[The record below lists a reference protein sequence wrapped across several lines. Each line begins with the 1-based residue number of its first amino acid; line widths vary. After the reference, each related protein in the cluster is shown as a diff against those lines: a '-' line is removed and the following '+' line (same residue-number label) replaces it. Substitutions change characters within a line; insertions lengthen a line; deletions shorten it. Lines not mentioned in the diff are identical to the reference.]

1 MTQVTPEAFI
11 LGLSALGAGI
21 AMIAGI
27 GVGLGQGIA
36 TSKALEAL
44 ARQPEAKGDLLQTL
58 FIGLAMSETSIIFP
72 LVVAIILLFVNPL
85 VGMLPSS

>member
-1 MTQVTPEAFI
+1 MSLVTPQAFI
-11 LGLSALGAGI
+11 LGLSAIGAGV

-36 TSKALEAL
+36 TGKALESI

-85 VGMLPSS
+85 VGMLG

>member
-1 MTQVTPEAFI
+1 MSLVTSQAFI
-11 LGLSALGAGI
+11 LGLSAIGAGV

-36 TSKALEAL
+36 TGKALESI

-85 VGMLPSS
+85 VGMLPAS

>member
-1 MTQVTPEAFI
+1 MSLVTPEAFI

-21 AMIAGI
+21 AMVAGI

-36 TSKALEAL
+36 TGKALESI

-72 LVVAIILLFVNPL
+72 LVVAIILMFVRPL
-85 VGMLPSS
+85 VGAL

>member
-1 MTQVTPEAFI
+1 MSLVTPQAFV

-21 AMIAGI
+21 AMLAGI

-36 TSKALEAL
+36 TSKALESI
-44 ARQPEAKGDLLQTL
+44 ARQPEAKGDLTTTL

-72 LVVAIILLFVNPL
+72 LIIAIVLVFVNPL
-85 VGMLPSS
+85 VGMLG

>member
-1 MTQVTPEAFI
+1 MSQVTPEAFV
-11 LGLSALGAGI
+11 LAFSALGAGI

-36 TSKALEAL
+36 TGKALESI

-72 LVVAIILLFVNPL
+72 LVVAIILLFVRPL
-85 VGMLPSS
+85 LGAL

>member
-1 MTQVTPEAFI
+1 MSGITPEAFV

-27 GVGLGQGIA
+27 GVGMGQGIA
-36 TSKALEAL
+36 TSKALESL
-44 ARQPEAKGDLLQTL
+44 ARQPETKGDLLQVL

-72 LVVAIILLFVNPL
+72 LIIAIILVFVNPL
-85 VGMLPSS
+85 VGML

>member
-1 MTQVTPEAFI
+1 MSLVTPEAFI
-11 LGLSALGAGI
+11 LGLSAIGAGV

-36 TSKALEAL
+36 TSKALESL
-44 ARQPEAKGDLLQTL
+44 ARQPEAKGDLLQVL

-72 LVVAIILLFVNPL
+72 LIISIVLIFVNPL
-85 VGMLPSS
+85 VGML

>member
-1 MTQVTPEAFI
+1 MSLVTPQAFV
-11 LGLSALGAGI
+11 LAFSALGAGI

-36 TSKALEAL
+36 TGKALESI

-72 LVVAIILLFVNPL
+72 LVVAIILLFVRPL
-85 VGMLPSS
+85 LGAL